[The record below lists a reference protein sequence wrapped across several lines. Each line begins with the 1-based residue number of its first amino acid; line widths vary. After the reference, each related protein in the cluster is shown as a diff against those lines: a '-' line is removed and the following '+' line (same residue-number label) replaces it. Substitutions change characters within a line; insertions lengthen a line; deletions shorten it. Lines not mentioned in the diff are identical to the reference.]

1 MNYQRRQRIVVI
13 VVFLFALSGAFVQL
27 TGGEFGRDGYQLS
40 PSVWPQLDSV
50 YLDLQPNRILFGA
63 VEPADQEDQA
73 TQLAKQL
80 ANPISH

>member
-27 TGGEFGRDGYQLS
+27 TGGEFRDGHQLS
-40 PSVWPQLDSV
+40 LSVWPQLDSV